1 MIGYI
6 TINDETNLGNR
17 LQSYAT
23 YQLLSRY
30 DKTECIVRNY
40 FCEGI
45 KRRIPWNPLRIMQ
58 KLRNKIIYR
67 TISDVEQQSV
77 YEELRHLN
85 FKEFSSLIH
94 NGETL
99 TKDTDYAQLE
109 NKYDIF
115 VAGSD
120 QIWNPNLFSDMYIN
134 MLGFVKTKKKISLSS
149 SISKDSLY
157 PEEKYEFKKYLNS
170 FYALSCREENGSCL
184 VRKLTHKDCETLI
197 DPTLMLK
204 KDEWASI
211 MRKPNFHEDQ
221 KAYILLYFLGGR
233 TSEFNNEISKL
244 SKRYNIGVIDIYD
257 KESSYYSCGPREF
270 LYLINNAS
278 LVLTDSFHGS
288 VFSYIF
294 DKPFKTFI
302 RKDMNSMNSRLLTLS
317 NKLKLQNKM
326 FIRDLADINDEAFNV
341 QYDKEYLRYEQK
353 RVLEYLE
360 KALN

>member
-40 FCEGI
+40 FCEGV

-67 TISDVEQQSV
+67 TVSDTKQQSV
-77 YEELRHLN
+77 YEEARYLN

-99 TKDTDYAQLE
+99 TKDTDYTQLE

-134 MLGFVKTKKKISLSS
+134 MLGFVKTKRKISLSS

-157 PEEKYEFKKYLNS
+157 PEEKYEFKKYLTS
-170 FYALSCREENGSCL
+170 FYALSCREEKGSYL
-184 VRKLTHKDCETLI
+184 VHKLTNKDCETLI
-197 DPTLMLK
+197 DPTLMLEK
-204 KDEWASI
+204 NEWALI
-211 MRKPNFHEDQ
+211 MKKPDFHNEQ

-233 TSEFNNEISKL
+233 ASEFSNEIYKL
-244 SKRYNIGVIDIYD
+244 SKRYNMEVIDIYN
-257 KESSYYSCGPREF
+257 KESTYYSCGPREF
-270 LYLINNAS
+270 LYLISNAS

-294 DKPFKTFI
+294 DKPFKTFV
-302 RKDMNSMNSRLLTLS
+302 RKDTNSMNSRLLTLS
-317 NKLKLQNKM
+317 DKLKLQNRM
-326 FIRDLADINDEAFNV
+326 FIRDIAEINDEAFKF
-341 QYDKEYLRYEQK
+341 QYDKEYLRYEQ
-353 RVLEYLE
+353 RRFLEYLE

>member
-58 KLRNKIIYR
+58 KLRSKINYR
-67 TISDVEQQSV
+67 MFPNVEQQSV
-77 YEELRHLN
+77 YEESRYLN
-85 FKEFSSLIH
+85 FKEFSTLIH
-94 NGETL
+94 NGEIL
-99 TKDTDYAQLE
+99 TKDTDYVLLE

-134 MLGFVKTKKKISLSS
+134 MLGFVKTKRKISLSS
-149 SISKDSLY
+149 SISKDDLY
-157 PEEKYEFKKYLNS
+157 IEEKHEFKKYLNS
-170 FYALSCREENGSCL
+170 FYALSCREEKGSYL
-184 VRKLTHKDCETLI
+184 VRELTHKDCKTLI
-197 DPTLMLK
+197 DPTLMLEK
-204 KDEWASI
+204 NEWASI
-211 MRKPNFHEDQ
+211 MKKPNFHDER
-221 KAYILLYFLGGR
+221 KEYILLYFLGGR
-233 TSEFNNEISKL
+233 TTEFNNEISKL
-244 SKRYNIGVIDIYD
+244 SEKYNIEVIDIYD
-257 KESSYYSCGPREF
+257 KESIYYSCGPREF

-278 LVLTDSFHGS
+278 IVLTDSFHGS

-302 RKDMNSMNSRLLTLS
+302 RKDTNSMNSRLLTLS
-317 NKLKLQNKM
+317 DKLKLENKM
-326 FIRDLADINDEAFNV
+326 FIRDVAEIDDEAFNV
-341 QYDKEYLRYEQK
+341 QYSKEHLRYEQ
-353 RVLEYLE
+353 RRFLEYLE
-360 KALN
+360 NALN